1 MSAGFKVFG
10 IDETIANLLK
20 IGSQIE
26 ADTAKAVMDCG
37 QHLKGES
44 QKECPFYTGIYHPGG
59 NLQKSAQ
66 VEMVDKNTVEV
77 SYNTD
82 YALIQHERLDF
93 HHTQGK
99 AKYLEDP
106 LTRNRQ
112 KYINHIKT
120 GGESGL

>member
-1 MSAGFKVFG
+1 MSADFKVFG
-10 IDETIANLLK
+10 LDETIANLLK

-44 QKECPFYTGIYHPGG
+44 QKECPVDTHD
-59 NLQKSAQ
+59 LQRTAQ

-77 SYNTD
+77 SYNKV
-82 YALIQHERLDF
+82 YALEQHERLDF
-93 HHTQGK
+93 KHTQGK

-106 LTRNRQ
+106 LNRNKQ
-112 KYINHIKT
+112 KYINHIIT